1 MNDELIQQQAF
12 DFSSIDDPKTRSR
25 VIERDIRF
33 DFTKQQVEGGLI
45 KMGRILIEQKADL
58 QHGKWTEWLLFKGV
72 AHSTAKTLMQIS
84 EKFSKGPHGG
94 FLGFKVLQLLSQ
106 DSTPESARTEAIEK
120 AENGES
126 LTIKQTKE
134 LVEAHKRI
142 DVLRKELDLAKAQ
155 IPTDDIKAMIAALE
169 ARLEYEM
176 NKPPVVETVTVEK
189 VPDDYRGLI
198 SERDTLV
205 DEKDRLLRTIKRL
218 KDSQGEEVEKQVN
231 QKLKALEEDFNL
243 KNRQLKAIQDRI
255 DYLRESMKQ
264 MDKTAGDLVACKK
277 ACNQIR
283 GFLLDISVALRDLF
297 EDHKLTKSA
306 EKEMRHLCGE
316 FEQGAAAF
324 RKYLDGE
331 KFIEIGG

>member
-1 MNDELIQQQAF
+1 MLNETTIQKKEYLTKMALASLKRTAYEYVNLSQICHEYHQEF
-12 DFSSIDDPKTRSR
+12 GYQDYSKWIKESLGLGSTRG
-25 VIERDIRF
+25 D
-33 DFTKQQVEGGLI
+33 
-45 KMGRILIEQKADL
+45 
-58 QHGKWTEWLLFKGV
+58 
-72 AHSTAKTLMQIS
+72 
-84 EKFSKGPHGG
+84 
-94 FLGFKVLQLLSQ
+94 QLLNVYEQFGSTTQ
-106 DSTPESARTEAIEK
+106 SVVDYLPVATMFLLAAPSTPESARTEAIEK

-155 IPTDDIKAMIAALE
+155 IPTDDILALIINLKS
-169 ARLEYEM
+169 RLEYEM

-189 VPDDYRGLI
+189 VPDDYPILI

-205 DEKDRLLRTIKRL
+205 DEKDRLLSQIKRL
-218 KDSQGEEVEKQVN
+218 KEAQEKEVEQQVG
-231 QKLKALEEDFNL
+231 QKLKALEDDFNL

-255 DYLRESMKQ
+255 DYLRESMRQ
-264 MDKTAGDLVACKK
+264 MDKTAGDLAACKK
-277 ACNQIR
+277 ACDQIR

-316 FEQGAAAF
+316 LEQGAAAF

-331 KFIEIGG
+331 KLIETGG

>member
-1 MNDELIQQQAF
+1 MLTEITIQKKEYLTKMALASLKRTAYEYVNLSQICHEYHQEFGYQDYSAWVKNDLGLG
-12 DFSSIDDPKTRSR
+12 SR
-25 VIERDIRF
+25 RGD
-33 DFTKQQVEGGLI
+33 
-45 KMGRILIEQKADL
+45 
-58 QHGKWTEWLLFKGV
+58 
-72 AHSTAKTLMQIS
+72 
-84 EKFSKGPHGG
+84 
-94 FLGFKVLQLLSQ
+94 QLLNVYDRFGVTAVTAVENLPAEIMFLLAAPSV
-106 DSTPESARTEAIEK
+106 PESARTEAIEK

-169 ARLEYEM
+169 ARLEYEI
-176 NKPPVVETVTVEK
+176 NKPPVVETVIVEK
-189 VPDDYRGLI
+189 VPDDYRSLI

-205 DEKDRLLRTIKRL
+205 DEKGRLLRSIKRL

-243 KNRQLKAIQDRI
+243 KNGQLKAIQDRI

-264 MDKTAGDLVACKK
+264 MDKTAGDLAACKK
-277 ACNQIR
+277 ACDQIR

-297 EDHKLTKSA
+297 EDHKLTKPA
-306 EKEMRHLCGE
+306 EKEMRHLCSE
-316 FEQGAAAF
+316 LEQGAAAF

-331 KFIEIGG
+331 KLIEIGG

>member
-12 DFSSIDDPKTRSR
+12 DFLSIDDPATRTR
-25 VIERDIRF
+25 VIERDVRF

-120 AENGES
+120 TENGES

-134 LVEAHKRI
+134 LVEAHKRN

-155 IPTDDIKAMIAALE
+155 IPTDDIKSMIAALE

-176 NKPPVVETVTVEK
+176 NKPPVVETVIVEK

-255 DYLRESMKQ
+255 DYLRESMKL
-264 MDKTAGDLVACKK
+264 MDKTAGDHAACKK
-277 ACNQIR
+277 ACDQIR
-283 GFLLDISVALRDLF
+283 GFLLDISVALRDLL
-297 EDHKLTKSA
+297 EDHKLTKST

-316 FEQGAAAF
+316 LEQGAAAF

-331 KFIEIGG
+331 KLIEIGG